1 MPEAVYYLAA
11 APKQSVQVPT
21 LTRADG
27 VRQLLERPPSERQA
41 GWNLLTLE
49 RAELQSGPR
58 LHIQNGERKI
68 FDLFV
73 DGTFTAIGTFDGF
86 LGVGR
91 WNFWQQP
98 QVNGLAVV
106 EFTHE
111 FVAFYERLLHEYL
124 EPLPREVQFVVG
136 VRHAH
141 FEEDGEERKLLLQ
154 PGPVGN
160 SYGHP
165 GWRYQL
171 REAPEGS
178 FEEKYDARTS
188 PDSPHLDIPMVSYEL
203 VRRSSTGSASPTKTP
218 YTNEAGNAIDTLRY
232 EITASCPSAPRR
244 RCATS
249 SVGR

>member
-1 MPEAVYYLAA
+1 MSEPVYYLGA
-11 APKQSVQVPT
+11 APKQSVEVRT

-27 VRQLLERPPSERQA
+27 VRQLLEHPPSERQA
-41 GWNLLTLE
+41 GWNLLTLD
-49 RAELQSGPR
+49 ASELRPGPR

-68 FDLFV
+68 FDLLL

-91 WNFWQQP
+91 WNFSQQP

-106 EFTHE
+106 EFTYE
-111 FVAFYERLLHEYL
+111 FVAFYERLLQEYL
-124 EPLPREVQFVVG
+124 EPLPAEVHFIIG

-141 FEEDGEERKLLLQ
+141 FEHDGEARKLLLQ

-171 REAPEGS
+171 REAPDPR
-178 FEEKYDARTS
+178 FEETHDTRTS
-188 PDSPHLDIPMVSYEL
+188 PDPPHLDVPRVSYEL
-203 VRRSSTGSASPTKTP
+203 VRRFFNWFTFTDEEIP
-218 YTNEAGNAIDTLRY
+218 YTDDAGDAIDVAQIR
-232 EITASCPSAPRR
+232 EMHS
-244 RCATS
+244 
-249 SVGR
+249 